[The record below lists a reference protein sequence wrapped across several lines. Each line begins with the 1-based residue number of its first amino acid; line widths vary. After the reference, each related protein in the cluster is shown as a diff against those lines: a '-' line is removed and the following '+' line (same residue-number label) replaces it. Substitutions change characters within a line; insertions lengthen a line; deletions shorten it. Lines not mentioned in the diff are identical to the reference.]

1 MCARLITRE
10 AHCEGSICVS
20 KQRLY
25 FLTFLAVWDAGFS
38 LAIRFSQEEGPTR
51 ELWTVRS
58 KKGEESSEIERR
70 GEELQQGALVIS
82 CEFVKCLKNR

>member
-1 MCARLITRE
+1 MCARLITTE

-25 FLTFLAVWDAGFS
+25 FSIFLAVWDAGFS
-38 LAIRFSQEEGPTR
+38 LAIRFSQEEGPT
-51 ELWTVRS
+51 